1 MDRPLQT
8 ASFPWLRRGQ
18 LPPAS
23 MGTDPSLS
31 GTLMV
36 GVLERS
42 VGVSCVHS
50 SSLSSLDGRRVGVSF
65 ESSLCFLPHLM
76 QGMEFHLTL
85 WN

>member
-1 MDRPLQT
+1 
-8 ASFPWLRRGQ
+8 
-18 LPPAS
+18 

-50 SSLSSLDGRRVGVSF
+50 SRLSSLDGRRVEVSF
-65 ESSLCFLPHLM
+65 ESSFMFPATSDAGHGIPCNT
-76 QGMEFHLTL
+76 MEL
-85 WN
+85 NY